1 MLAFQFIREWTG
13 SLKTGHLNNRLLFN
27 RSKCL
32 HDYGSEF
39 GEKKVTRKVVPSLGR
54 EKRGRKVFDGECIRR
69 SRRFPDP
76 RWRWWPSNR
85 ESLPNRSLPST
96 VQRNNTWWWRRETNH
111 PFGTQLT
118 NHVLSSL
125 LRFTKR
131 KLSSPIFL
139 FPYNNSR
146 NSYLFKTSSNFDNLR
161 FDRIYTNG

>member
-96 VQRNNTWWWRRETNH
+96 VQQNNVVVTTRNQSSFRHAINQPCSIVFVAIHEAEIILAD
-111 PFGTQLT
+111 FSFSLQQFEKF
-118 NHVLSSL
+118 LSL
-125 LRFTKR
+125 Q
-131 KLSSPIFL
+131 
-139 FPYNNSR
+139 NVV
-146 NSYLFKTSSNFDNLR
+146 
-161 FDRIYTNG
+161 